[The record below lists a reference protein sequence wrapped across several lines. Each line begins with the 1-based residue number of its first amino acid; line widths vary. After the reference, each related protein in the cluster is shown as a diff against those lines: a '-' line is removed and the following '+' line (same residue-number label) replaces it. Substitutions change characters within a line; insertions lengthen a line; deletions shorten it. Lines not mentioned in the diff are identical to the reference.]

1 MTKNQYF
8 AYCRESIDLKSG
20 IDIQKD
26 KIKKYCDSTG
36 KVITN
41 WFIDN
46 DASAYKYR
54 PNYEKMMAA
63 IKEAPVCKGIICSS
77 LSRFGRNTP
86 EVLFAHNTLKEFGK
100 DVMR

>member
-1 MTKNQYF
+1 MNENTYF

-26 KIKKYCDSTG
+26 KIKKFCDATDRT
-36 KVITN
+36 ITN

-54 PNYEKMMAA
+54 PNYEKMMNE
-63 IKEAPVCKGIICSS
+63 IKNVPNNVKGIVCTSI
-77 LSRFGRNTP
+77 SRFGRNTSD
-86 EVLFAHNTLKEFGK
+86 VLLAHKVLQDNNK
-100 DVMR
+100 D